1 MSLHHSVVVMETEE
15 EEEEG
20 ATRRR
25 RGRGSSGF
33 PLSRVLSDNVDE
45 FTCKICA
52 DFAESPVV
60 TLCANKHVFCK
71 ACLEEW
77 FLSSNALSRVRV
89 AKKKRRMEPTP
100 DLKV

>member
-1 MSLHHSVVVMETEE
+1 M
-15 EEEEG
+15 
-20 ATRRR
+20 
-25 RGRGSSGF
+25 
-33 PLSRVLSDNVDE
+33 SRVLSDNVDE

-77 FLSSNALSRVRV
+77 FLSSNKLSGAAAGIGSLSSAAVV
-89 AKKKRRMEPTP
+89 S
-100 DLKV
+100 LSV